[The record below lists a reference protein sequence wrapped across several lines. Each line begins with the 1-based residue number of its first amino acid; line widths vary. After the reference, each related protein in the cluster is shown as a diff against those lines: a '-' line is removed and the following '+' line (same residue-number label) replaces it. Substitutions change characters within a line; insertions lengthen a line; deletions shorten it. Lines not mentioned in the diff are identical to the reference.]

1 MISSG
6 LVSQG
11 IDQYVDEFISKQS
24 PKRLKMIQI
33 FYQLTLDSNRMIM
46 ADILVVLCLIQLII
60 DKLYGLTALGVT
72 GVLSG
77 LSVSFIMPLAIS
89 EVAGSYLNRTVI
101 FDPSILRTPG
111 MMICGISVVVVIIAQ
126 LIMRKT
132 ARN

>member
-1 MISSG
+1 
-6 LVSQG
+6 
-11 IDQYVDEFISKQS
+11 
-24 PKRLKMIQI
+24 
-33 FYQLTLDSNRMIM
+33 M
-46 ADILVVLCLIQLII
+46 AGILVVLCLIQLII

-89 EVAGSYLNRTVI
+89 EVAGSYLNRIVI

>member
-1 MISSG
+1 
-6 LVSQG
+6 
-11 IDQYVDEFISKQS
+11 
-24 PKRLKMIQI
+24 MIQI

-46 ADILVVLCLIQLII
+46 AGILVVICLIQLII

-111 MMICGISVVVVIIAQ
+111 MMI
-126 LIMRKT
+126 
-132 ARN
+132 